1 MHYEECLCV
10 DFDVDFIY
18 SLITFKQQKLFKH
31 QQAAFFKWFPVS
43 EITPAEPITFPFQ
56 SMTLVTIQPV
66 GNRAATGENKHD
78 AIVLT

>member
-31 QQAAFFKWFPVS
+31 QQWFPVS
-43 EITPAEPITFPFQ
+43 EITPAEPITFHFQ
-56 SMTLVTIQPV
+56 SITLVTIEPV
-66 GNRAATGENKHD
+66 GNRAATGENKQD
-78 AIVLT
+78 AIVLI